1 MSYFVFKYQ
10 NKKFKTVDHIDTF
23 ESFKEAKSFVKN
35 LRVKNS
41 PTDPNAYKIV
51 FAEDLLEAE
60 MLILEKREAPILR
73 EWEK

>member
-23 ESFKEAKSFVKN
+23 KSFKEAKSLVKE
-35 LRVKNS
+35 LRIKNS
-41 PTDPNAYKIV
+41 PTDPITYKIV

-60 MLILEKREAPILR
+60 MLILEKRDTPILR